1 MTGMASTRRVG
12 LLYPW
17 IPAEV
22 LAVPKPSELCHKETF
37 LRTQATEAAVPG
49 PPRWGAAQYA
59 TRKGQA
65 MSTSSRQRQWQ
76 LQWHEILNDY
86 PDPDGGDSVTP
97 EPLPELDTDFRL
109 QFNLWQLPREARQRA
124 FAILPCGA
132 EMLARIDEYLSARP
146 EPLEPQQAT
155 TLLRTGLKR
164 AREAGVQDVP
174 SWEMHIDIVEM
185 DTPLAQVFQ
194 HAGDPL
200 DEVRDDLSK
209 RSRTHHGELG
219 WDAYFFL
226 REPLYRLRSDC
237 AVAKPIKCADVP
249 PIDTKMASVKVEL
262 VINLKTANDCCKG
275 RSADFSPLSMRP
287 V

>member
-1 MTGMASTRRVG
+1 
-12 LLYPW
+12 
-17 IPAEV
+17 
-22 LAVPKPSELCHKETF
+22 
-37 LRTQATEAAVPG
+37 
-49 PPRWGAAQYA
+49 
-59 TRKGQA
+59 

-109 QFNLWQLPREARQRA
+109 QFNLWQLQREARQRA

-132 EMLARIDEYLSARP
+132 EMLARIDECLSARP

-185 DTPLAQVFQ
+185 DTPLAQVSTLAT
-194 HAGDPL
+194 HWT
-200 DEVRDDLSK
+200 
-209 RSRTHHGELG
+209 RSGTIC
-219 WDAYFFL
+219 
-226 REPLYRLRSDC
+226 PS
-237 AVAKPIKCADVP
+237 VP
-249 PIDTKMASVKVEL
+249 GLITE
-262 VINLKTANDCCKG
+262 
-275 RSADFSPLSMRP
+275 RSAGTHTSSCASRSTVSAATMRWQIGWSGRCAALLATP
-287 V
+287 I

>member
-1 MTGMASTRRVG
+1 
-12 LLYPW
+12 
-17 IPAEV
+17 
-22 LAVPKPSELCHKETF
+22 
-37 LRTQATEAAVPG
+37 
-49 PPRWGAAQYA
+49 
-59 TRKGQA
+59 

-86 PDPDGGDSVTP
+86 PDPDGSDSVTP

-109 QFNLWQLPREARQRA
+109 QFNLWQLQREARQRA

-132 EMLARIDEYLSARP
+132 EMLARIDEYLSARR

-209 RSRTHHGELG
+209 RSRAHHGEVG

-226 REPLYRLRSDC
+226 SEPLYRLRSDY
-237 AVAKPIKCADVP
+237 AVANWVVWPLCSSPGDADL
-249 PIDTKMASVKVEL
+249 MEASYRLSEGGWSPGWTGERLFVYDRRWEL
-262 VINLKTANDCCKG
+262 NW
-275 RSADFSPLSMRP
+275 R
-287 V
+287 